1 MIYSMTGYAV
11 ATKEIPHGSLSLELR
26 AVNSRYLDIQFRMPD
41 EFRMLE
47 PAMRKILTAQ
57 LNRGKIEC
65 RINFSMLSS
74 VEYPQHINS
83 ELFLKLL
90 ELNQSVLSALPEA
103 RSLGVA
109 DVLKWPG
116 ILENDS
122 LSAEDLHQICIEL
135 LDSTL
140 KDFLATR
147 AREGEILKKL
157 LLERLSQMRQLI
169 ITVLPRIPA
178 LLTAFQKKLRSR
190 IKDAELNPEDD
201 RIHQELSIFANKID
215 IDEELSR
222 LQTHLD
228 EVERILEKGGSVGKR
243 LDFLMQELNREANT
257 IGSKSIDVEISRISI
272 ELKVLIEQIREQVQN
287 LE

>member
-116 ILENDS
+116 RLENDS

>member
-1 MIYSMTGYAV
+1 MTGYAV
-11 ATKEIPHGSLSLELR
+11 VTKEIPHGSLSLELR

-65 RINFSMLSS
+65 RLNFSMLSS
-74 VEYPQHINS
+74 VEYPQQINS
-83 ELFLKLL
+83 DLFLKLL
-90 ELNQSVLSALPEA
+90 DLNQTVLSALPEA
-103 RSLGVA
+103 QSLGVA

-116 ILENDS
+116 MLENDS
-122 LSAEDLHQICIEL
+122 LPAEDLHQACIEL

-140 KDFLATR
+140 KEFLATR
-147 AREGEILKKL
+147 AREGEKLKRL
-157 LLERLSQMRQLI
+157 LLERVNQMRQLVV
-169 ITVLPRIPA
+169 TVLPRIPA
-178 LLTAFQKKLRSR
+178 LLATFQQKLRSR
-190 IKDAELNPEDD
+190 IQDAEIDPEDD

-228 EVERILEKGGSVGKR
+228 EVERILNKGGSVGKR

>member
-11 ATKEIPHGSLSLELR
+11 IAKEIPHGSLSLELR
-26 AVNSRYLDIQFRMPD
+26 AVNSRYLDLQFRMPD

-65 RINFSMLSS
+65 RLNFSMLSS
-74 VEYPQHINS
+74 TEYPQQINPD
-83 ELFLKLL
+83 LFIKLL
-90 ELNQSVLSALPEA
+90 ELNQTVLSALPEA

-109 DVLKWPG
+109 DILRWPG
-116 ILENDS
+116 ILENDA
-122 LSAEDLHQICIEL
+122 LSAEDLHEACIEL
-135 LDSTL
+135 LHSTL
-140 KDFLATR
+140 NEFLATR
-147 AREGEILKKL
+147 AREGEKLKEL
-157 LLERLSQMRQLI
+157 LLERINQMRQLVV
-169 ITVLPRIPA
+169 TVMPRIPA
-178 LLTAFQKKLRSR
+178 LLTAFQQKLKSR
-190 IKDAELNPEDD
+190 LQDAEINPEDD

-215 IDEELSR
+215 VDEELSR

-228 EVERILEKGGSVGKR
+228 EVERILDKGGSVGKR

-287 LE
+287 IE